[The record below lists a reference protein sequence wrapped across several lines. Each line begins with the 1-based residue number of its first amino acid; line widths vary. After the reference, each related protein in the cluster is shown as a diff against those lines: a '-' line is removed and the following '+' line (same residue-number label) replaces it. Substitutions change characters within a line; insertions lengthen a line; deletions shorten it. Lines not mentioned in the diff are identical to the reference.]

1 MITNILYLIYLS
13 LHISLSLSFSISLVG
28 LKALE
33 QSAPRDQA
41 ILGIKMID
49 SLKDPLKA
57 FLESITLQEKR
68 SISAEDIRT
77 FFEEEKLKRK
87 RAKLD

>member
-1 MITNILYLIYLS
+1 
-13 LHISLSLSFSISLVG
+13 

-49 SLKDPLKA
+49 SLKDRLKSH
-57 FLESITLQEKR
+57 LESLVEEDPSRTIT
-68 SISAEDIRT
+68 AHDIRS
-77 FFEEEKLKRK
+77 FFEIEENQRRRK
-87 RAKLD
+87 KSRLE